1 MANPRKTAFNILQ
14 KVEKDLA
21 YSNLTINN
29 EIKSAQLD
37 KRDAAFTSAVVYGV
51 LERKLT
57 LDYIIRQYVNIR
69 LKKIE
74 KPVLILLRMG
84 VYQILFM
91 DKVPESAAVNES
103 VKLAKQLKLYKS
115 SGFINGVLRSVVR
128 NNGRYRLPDKDKD
141 KVLYYS
147 VLYSCPENLVKL
159 WINSYGEDRALN
171 ILKNLSGKP
180 PVTVRVN
187 TLKTT
192 PDALKNSFEQLD
204 INVSKTNEENAL
216 ILDNTGAIDEL
227 PLYKQGL
234 FHVQDLASQLCCKL
248 LSPKE
253 GQTVYDFCSAPG
265 GKGFTIAQLMNN
277 SGKIK
282 AFDLYDHKVKL
293 IKYGAERLGINIID
307 AEVRDALSYAPLD
320 KADRVLC
327 DVPCS
332 GLGII
337 RRKPEIRYKKEAVCN
352 ELPKLQ
358 YKILCNC
365 SQYVKSQ
372 GVLVYSTC
380 TLNPE
385 ENEKNTERFLKEH
398 TDFVPVSIELK
409 GYDNAVIKKNTVTLF
424 PCKNGTDGFFIG
436 VFKRNN

>member
-1 MANPRKTAFNILQ
+1 MANPRKTAFKVLQ
-14 KVEKDLA
+14 KVEEDSA

-29 EIKSAQLD
+29 EIKVSQLD
-37 KRDAAFTSAVVYGV
+37 KRDAAFTSAIVYGV

-57 LDYIIRQYVNIR
+57 LDYIIRQYTKVR

-74 KPVLILLRMG
+74 KSVLILLRMG
-84 VYQILFM
+84 IYQIIFM
-91 DKVPESAAVNES
+91 DKIPESAAVNES
-103 VKLAKQLKLYKS
+103 VKIAKQLKLYKS

-128 NNGRYRLPDKDKD
+128 NNGKYDLPNKSADKI
-141 KVLYYS
+141 LYYS
-147 VLYSCPENLVKL
+147 VLYSCPQSLVKL
-159 WINSYGEDRALN
+159 WINSYGEERAVN
-171 ILKNLSGKP
+171 ILENLSYKP

-192 PDALKNSFEQLD
+192 SDFLKKRFKHLD
-204 INVSKTNEENAL
+204 ITVRETNEENAL
-216 ILDNTGAIDEL
+216 ILSNTGAIDTL
-227 PLYKQGL
+227 PMYEEGL

-248 LSPKE
+248 LNPKE
-253 GQTVYDFCSAPG
+253 GQSVYDFCSAPG
-265 GKGFTIAQLMNN
+265 GKSFTIAQIMNN
-277 SGKIK
+277 AGQIK
-282 AFDLYDHKVKL
+282 AFDLYDHKIKL
-293 IKYGAERLGINIID
+293 IQNGAKRLGINIID
-307 AEVRDALSYAPLD
+307 STVRDALCDSPLE

-337 RRKPEIRYKKEAVCN
+337 RRKPEIRYKEEAVNN

-365 SQYVKSQ
+365 SQYVKSG

-385 ENEKNTERFLKEH
+385 ENEINAERFLAEH
-398 TDFVPVSIELK
+398 SNFKPVSIKLK
-409 GYDNAVIKKNTVTLF
+409 NYDNAVIKENTVTLF
-424 PCKNGTDGFFIG
+424 PCKNGTDGFFIS
-436 VFKRNN
+436 VFLKK

>member
-1 MANPRKTAFNILQ
+1 MANPRKTAFKVLK
-14 KVEKDLA
+14 KVEEDSA

-29 EIKSAQLD
+29 EIKVSQLD
-37 KRDAAFTSAVVYGV
+37 KRDAAFTSAIVYGV

-57 LDYIIRQYVNIR
+57 LDYIIRQYTKLR

-74 KPVLILLRMG
+74 SSVLIILRMG
-84 VYQILFM
+84 IYQIIFM
-91 DKVPESAAVNES
+91 DKIPESAAVNES

-128 NNGRYRLPDKDKD
+128 NNGKYSLPDKSIDKI
-141 KVLYYS
+141 LYYS
-147 VLYSCPENLVKL
+147 VYYSCPQDLIKL
-159 WINSYGEDRALN
+159 WINSYGEEKAVN
-171 ILKNLSGKP
+171 ILENLSHKV

-192 PDALKNSFEQLD
+192 SSFLKNSFEQLD
-204 INVSKTNEENAL
+204 INVRETNEENAL
-216 ILDNTGAIDEL
+216 ILNNTGAIDTL
-227 PLYKQGL
+227 PMYEDGL

-248 LSPKE
+248 LNPKE
-253 GQTVYDFCSAPG
+253 GQSVYDFCSAPG
-265 GKGFTIAQLMNN
+265 GKAFTIAQLMNN
-277 SGKIK
+277 KGKIK
-282 AFDLYDHKVKL
+282 AFDLYDHKIKL
-293 IKYGAERLGINIID
+293 IQNGAKRLGINIID
-307 AEVRDALSYAPLD
+307 GTVRDALCDSPLE

-337 RRKPEIRYKKEAVCN
+337 RRKPEIRYKEDAVNN

-365 SQYVKSQ
+365 SQYVRN
-372 GVLVYSTC
+372 GGILVYSTC

-385 ENEKNTERFLKEH
+385 ENEKNAERFLAEH
-398 TDFVPVSIELK
+398 GNFEPVCINLK
-409 GYDNAVIKKNTVTLF
+409 GYDNAAIKDNMITLF
-424 PCKNGTDGFFIG
+424 PCENGTDGFFIS
-436 VFKRNN
+436 VFRNK